1 MNGMA
6 DPLGGPSAVP
16 DLRTL
21 AVSAQPQGAPVLPS
35 PPVDA
40 VISIQNLTK
49 SFGSHTVLRDITFDV
64 PRGAITAVL
73 GPSGTGKSVLL
84 KVIIG
89 LLKPDNGGVYI
100 DGELMSGLSQKD
112 LFRIRRKFGV
122 LFQDGALFG
131 SMNLYENIAFP
142 FVSTPRRTKG
152 TSERSCTRM
161 PSWSGSWTTFA
172 SFPARCRAV

>member
-89 LLKPDNGGVYI
+89 LLKPDIQTGCVPGIHVRSGRR
-100 DGELMSGLSQKD
+100 GEDHG
-112 LFRIRRKFGV
+112 
-122 LFQDGALFG
+122 
-131 SMNLYENIAFP
+131 
-142 FVSTPRRTKG
+142 
-152 TSERSCTRM
+152 
-161 PSWSGSWTTFA
+161 
-172 SFPARCRAV
+172 